1 MEFEGDEHDLS
12 KILAALEAEIKATT
26 EALNEAKK
34 ESEDDEKDLLI
45 PAEGKSSQQE
55 EEDGKEEKEEEEEEN
70 DGSDGEMDQEK
81 IETIRELI
89 NRIRAI
95 DAEIADLEAPMT
107 PVASAIFLAQSF
119 SSTGKNDTVKVSTS
133 DPIDV
138 FGSDPEF
145 SFESDISPEASTSAS
160 APPPQQQQQ
169 QQQSRVPAQTV
180 ILRSAEQLMKLA
192 TESPSDVAD
201 IIDCYRAA
209 LGLCATKSFE
219 KHPENVIL
227 VANTFRYLSS
237 RVVHLMATESGDHH
251 SADESKHQPA
261 LFELALALD
270 AAAKEI
276 IDKEVAARGKSL
288 CGFFEANEKNLGNK
302 WDREKITA
310 VETAIHFTILTA
322 EDYTKSWA
330 EVTPDCRELAALVD
344 ALLYVVGSETIKK
357 VEMMGDITAKES
369 TNVSKV
375 LGLVLPMGPALR
387 KLCGPEMEGSL
398 PPIWH
403 KLGVMMALMDMNLA
417 KIHEGIN
424 AKDFVEFEKEEL
436 VSLVEHLFTD
446 TENRANLIARIRRE
460 GLK

>member
-1 MEFEGDEHDLS
+1 MEFDNDERDLS
-12 KILAALEAEIKATT
+12 KILAALEAEIETTT
-26 EALNEAKK
+26 EALKEAKK
-34 ESEDDEKDLLI
+34 GNDSDDDGKISAKEEQKRDEKD
-45 PAEGKSSQQE
+45 EK
-55 EEDGKEEKEEEEEEN
+55 DEKEGEEN
-70 DGSDGEMDQEK
+70 DNNGGEDEEEMEPAK
-81 IETIRELI
+81 IESIRELI
-89 NRIRAI
+89 DRIRAI
-95 DAEIADLEAPMT
+95 DVEIADLEAPMT
-107 PVASAIFLAQSF
+107 PIANAIFLAQSF
-119 SSTGKNDTVKVSTS
+119 NSTGKNDTVKVPLSES
-133 DPIDV
+133 IDI

-145 SFESDISPEASTSAS
+145 SFESDLSSEPNSD
-160 APPPQQQQQ
+160 APAPQQQP
-169 QQQSRVPAQTV
+169 SSETV
-180 ILRSAEQLMKLA
+180 ILRSAEQLLELA
-192 TESPSDVAD
+192 TGSSRDIVD

-219 KHPENVIL
+219 KNPENVIL
-227 VANTFRYLSS
+227 VANTFKYLSS
-237 RVVHLMATESGDHH
+237 KIVHLTATECEDQQ
-251 SADESKHQPA
+251 QP

-270 AAAKEI
+270 AAAKSI
-276 IDKEVAARGKSL
+276 VDREVAARGKSL

-344 ALLYVVGSETIKK
+344 ALLFVVGSETIRK
-357 VEMMGDITAKES
+357 VEMMGDISAKES

-375 LGLVLPMGPALR
+375 LGLVLPMGSALR

-417 KIHEGIN
+417 KIHEGID

-436 VSLVEHLFTD
+436 ISLIEHLFTD
-446 TENRANLIARIRRE
+446 TEKRANLIARIRKE